1 MTRSCN
7 SVLNSNSL
15 FSPHSNFLISQ
26 SPTLTIL
33 LSHFTNR
40 FIYIYT
46 NKPTVTFYQL
56 FYPHPDQVIY
66 VGHVSQQKF
75 DLR

>member
-1 MTRSCN
+1 MIRSCN

-15 FSPHSNFLISQ
+15 FSSHSNFLISQ
-26 SPTLTIL
+26 SPTPTIL
-33 LSHFTNR
+33 SSYFTNR
-40 FIYIYT
+40 FIHTHT

-56 FYPHPDQVIY
+56 FYPHPDQIIY